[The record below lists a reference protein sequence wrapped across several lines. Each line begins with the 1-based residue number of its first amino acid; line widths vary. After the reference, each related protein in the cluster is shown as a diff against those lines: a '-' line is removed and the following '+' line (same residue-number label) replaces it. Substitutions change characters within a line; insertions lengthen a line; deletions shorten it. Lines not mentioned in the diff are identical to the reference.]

1 MEFWQIVLVGDAILV
16 LYSSVIF
23 AVHLRNFIQHRLDI
37 LLANCVVSI
46 CLLVSVTLTSLS
58 NFSSDQG
65 IAYLCFTI
73 ADFALVCTWILIIIL
88 LSLLRLEKMGLLYT
102 AILILVLI
110 IKAVTVNIFPLKIE
124 KLDRVNLYEVY
135 GSVFPAIIYIFLT
148 TLLIGELI
156 LLLLRI
162 KNLDA
167 KKWIIRLLPS
177 LIFAFLII
185 PISLLSYT
193 SENFEII
200 SYYLMVMLL
209 STEVFSFYLMFGK
222 DFPELVFSLSQIQGI
237 LLHTYG
243 GLPILREALSPE
255 AKKIIPLA
263 SSLIASLISIEHTI
277 EKKQFVNKFRTH
289 KLLDRV
295 ILMYFGKVS
304 IGIIIAKRSNLALRN
319 ILKNFVKKFESEIKY
334 VNEGMILDSDM
345 KAAESVLRD
354 IM

>member
-1 MEFWQIVLVGDAILV
+1 
-16 LYSSVIF
+16 
-23 AVHLRNFIQHRLDI
+23 
-37 LLANCVVSI
+37 
-46 CLLVSVTLTSLS
+46 
-58 NFSSDQG
+58 
-65 IAYLCFTI
+65 
-73 ADFALVCTWILIIIL
+73 
-88 LSLLRLEKMGLLYT
+88 MGLLYT

-124 KLDRVNLYEVY
+124 KLDRVNIYEVY
-135 GSVFPAIIYIFLT
+135 GSVFPAIIYIFLA

-177 LIFAFLII
+177 LIFASLIV
-185 PISLLSYT
+185 PITLPAYI

-237 LLHTYG
+237 FLHTYG